1 MITLNGKSGTENL
14 QLREETRSVA
24 TTNIDSRTDFRILDG
39 LIKLKPKDLDLSHG
53 GNIMY
58 VRNKTSQWRD
68 KLSKENLEKALDFA
82 KKSVSKEKALYF
94 KNKQNHSRKKARK
107 LKQGMEE
114 KEKKEKRDAQEKE
127 RLGTTAGQVGLLTK
141 TSDLES
147 NIYL

>member
-1 MITLNGKSGTENL
+1 
-14 QLREETRSVA
+14 
-24 TTNIDSRTDFRILDG
+24 
-39 LIKLKPKDLDLSHG
+39 
-53 GNIMY
+53 MY
-58 VRNKTSQWRD
+58 VRHKTSQWRD

-82 KKSVSKEKALYF
+82 KKSVSKKKALYF